1 MKKKGSLIKKLL
13 IGFGIL
19 FLIGIIVDSGD
30 STNIVDSGGNTN
42 IGDSGNNV
50 STIESE
56 ESSASQATLEK
67 ESIDGSTLI
76 KKEGIAYAPDSDK
89 PFSGTVVYATSAM
102 RGKIFYT
109 YKDGGKNGLYIYYH
123 VNGQKRE
130 KGIMKGWGNRWENDY
145 MA

>member
-1 MKKKGSLIKKLL
+1 MKKIGSLIKKLL

-30 STNIVDSGGNTN
+30 S
-42 IGDSGNNV
+42 GNNV
-50 STIESE
+50 STIELK

-89 PFSGTVVYATSAM
+89 PFSGVVYYTESGS
-102 RGKIFYT
+102 RYNLETPIKTFYT
-109 YKDGGKNGLYIYYH
+109 QFI
-123 VNGQKRE
+123 
-130 KGIMKGWGNRWENDY
+130 
-145 MA
+145 

>member
-1 MKKKGSLIKKLL
+1 MKKKVSLIKKLL

-89 PFSGTVVYATSAM
+89 PFSGTTVLAFGQG
-102 RGKIFYT
+102 GKKKVFYT
-109 YKDGGKNGLYIYYH
+109 YKDGEKNGLYIY
-123 VNGQKRE
+123 
-130 KGIMKGWGNRWENDY
+130 
-145 MA
+145 

>member
-1 MKKKGSLIKKLL
+1 MKKIGSLIKKLL

-30 STNIVDSGGNTN
+30 S
-42 IGDSGNNV
+42 GDSGNNV

-89 PFSGTVVYATSAM
+89 PFSGTVVYANLGS
-102 RGKIFYT
+102 KLFYT
-109 YKDGGKNGLYIYYH
+109 YKDGGKMDCTFI
-123 VNGQKRE
+123 
-130 KGIMKGWGNRWENDY
+130 IMRMDK
-145 MA
+145 